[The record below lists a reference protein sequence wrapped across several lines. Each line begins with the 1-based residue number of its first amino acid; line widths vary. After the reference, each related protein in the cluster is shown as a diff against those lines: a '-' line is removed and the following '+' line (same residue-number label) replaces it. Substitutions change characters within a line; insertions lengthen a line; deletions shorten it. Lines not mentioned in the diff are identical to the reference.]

1 MKLLG
6 WFALIMVVLGS
17 CVPREQVVLRAV
29 VIKQVEPG
37 SEGNP
42 ILKADAIFFNPN
54 PSRMRLKRIEIDVL
68 IDETKTA
75 RIDHHVDALI
85 KANSEFTVPLEVQLN
100 LKEIGLLNTIVNL
113 FGGKK
118 YEIHFVGHLKVNV
131 NGFPVKIP
139 VDYKE
144 PFKF

>member
-1 MKLLG
+1 MKIFG
-6 WFALIMVVLGS
+6 WFTVIMLILGS
-17 CVPREQVVLRAV
+17 CVPKEQVVLRSV

-42 ILKADAIFFNPN
+42 ILKADAIFYNPN
-54 PSRMRLKRIEIDVL
+54 SSRMRLKRIEIDVL
-68 IDETKTA
+68 IDDTKTA
-75 RIDHHVDALI
+75 RIDHKVDALI

-100 LKEIGLLNTIVNL
+100 IREIGLVNTIVNL

-118 YEIHFVGHLKVNV
+118 YEIHFIGHLKVNV

>member
-1 MKLLG
+1 
-6 WFALIMVVLGS
+6 MVFVLVVGS
-17 CVPREQVVLRAV
+17 CVPKEQVVLRSVA
-29 VIKQVEPG
+29 IKEVNPG

-42 ILKADAIFFNPN
+42 ILKADAIFYNPN
-54 PSRMRLKRIEIDVL
+54 SSRMRLKRIKIDVM

-75 RIDHHVDALI
+75 RIDHQADALI
-85 KANSEFTVPLEVQLN
+85 KANSEFTVPLEVQLD

-113 FGGKK
+113 FGGKT
-118 YEIHFVGHLKVNV
+118 YEIHFVGYLKVNV